1 MKKIIKNTLIIII
14 ATLLTIGI
22 YIFANGYILY
32 KQTIKKMSISDKVE
46 QIRQSEKFV
55 SINEIPQNY
64 KNAVIAVEDHRF
76 NEHGAVDVIAIGRAL
91 TSNIKNK
98 ELVEGG
104 STITQQVAK
113 NLYFMENLNDSID
126 RKIAEILISIKL
138 EKNNSKNEIIFHILT
153 MINVGFIE
161 EIIFR
166 GFLFKMMAKESVKRA
181 ILVSALTFGIGHIV
195 NLLNGASIIP
205 TLLQICYAVSLGY
218 LFVLIFYKSKS
229 LIPCIITHALIN
241 SLSIFN
247 IETKISL
254 YIIPIFLIIVP
265 LLYAYYINKNIN

>member
-1 MKKIIKNTLIIII
+1 MKKIFEKRETLFCILLIALYVIINSYCVQNFGTKDYRSVIINTIISITLIILMISLKR
-14 ATLLTIGI
+14 TKYYGLTKVD
-22 YIFANGYILY
+22 NP
-32 KQTIKKMSISDKVE
+32 KK
-46 QIRQSEKFV
+46 
-55 SINEIPQNY
+55 Y
-64 KNAVIAVEDHRF
+64 
-76 NEHGAVDVIAIGRAL
+76 
-91 TSNIKNK
+91 
-98 ELVEGG
+98 
-104 STITQQVAK
+104 
-113 NLYFMENLNDSID
+113 LYFIPLLLIASVNLWNGIN
-126 RKIAEILISIKL
+126 I
-138 EKNNSKNEIIFHILT
+138 NNSKDEIIFHILT

-181 ILVSALTFGIGHIV
+181 IIVSALTFGIGHIV

-218 LFVLIFYKSKS
+218 LFVIIFYKSKS

-265 LLYAYYINKNIN
+265 LLYAYYINKNIA